1 MMKARI
7 LSPEQTEL
15 QTQLRRDLRVSFERN
30 TRRVYT
36 QAHAYHSQSKIGSQ
50 NWKIIYKP
58 PKRSFTSSRQ
68 ESPASSKHPSLL
80 YGPSLISP
88 LTPFRAPSLDTVN
101 RTSRNIDLAI
111 HQQSI
116 DVSALSLRIGK
127 LNLEGGSPSSTPSR
141 RERDI
146 LRRPLD
152 VTPHVA
158 STTAAALNA
167 EQAAH
172 RLKEALLTVRTQPLL
187 NTQAASAKPAM
198 RVFDTPQKPP
208 DANLGSSG
216 ASFGG
221 GIFSSP
227 LALPQLNVSE
237 SAGKGAS
244 CSPPVGAGRRST
256 TQKYHAKS
264 VALKSTPTAGTTPKP
279 SFDWGPLPGIKPM
292 TTIASDLRSKT

>member
-1 MMKARI
+1 
-7 LSPEQTEL
+7 
-15 QTQLRRDLRVSFERN
+15 VSVHGR
-30 TRRVYT
+30 
-36 QAHAYHSQSKIGSQ
+36 
-50 NWKIIYKP
+50 
-58 PKRSFTSSRQ
+58 
-68 ESPASSKHPSLL
+68 
-80 YGPSLISP
+80 SLIYP

-101 RTSRNIDLAI
+101 RTSRNINLAI
-111 HQQSI
+111 RQQSV
-116 DVSALSLRIGK
+116 DVSSLSSRIAK
-127 LNLEGGSPSSTPSR
+127 LNLEGGSPSGTPSR

-172 RLKEALLTVRTQPLL
+172 RLKEALLAVRAQPLL
-187 NTQAASAKPAM
+187 NTQAANAKPAM
-198 RVFDTPQKPP
+198 RVFDTPQKLP

-216 ASFGG
+216 GSFGG
-221 GIFSSP
+221 GIFSTP
-227 LALPQLNVSE
+227 LPLPQLNASE

-244 CSPPVGAGRRST
+244 PPVSAGRRSTT

-264 VALKSTPTAGTTPKP
+264 VPLKSTPTTGTTPKH